1 MPCNYVIVCVPLAR
15 QGWLARLPLL
25 QHCVVSSQSSH
36 FGFESEDVI
45 DAEPVVAGMPQLA
58 EGTELIGEYQGSGF
72 QERRYILRR
81 ADGQVIQ
88 LPRLSYLLASILDG
102 RRDLEQVAML
112 PSVEFGRGFRRNRVL
127 SDGESVASGG
137 DRGGGSRR
145 PGHRGS

>member
-1 MPCNYVIVCVPLAR
+1 VPCNYVIVCVPLAR

-112 PSVEFGRGFRRNRVL
+112 PSVEFGRGFRRNRCL
-127 SDGESVASGG
+127 I
-137 DRGGGSRR
+137 
-145 PGHRGS
+145 

>member
-1 MPCNYVIVCVPLAR
+1 VRHDPPLPTNFRGGSRLSRTGAVQLHDWCVPLAR
-15 QGWLARLPLL
+15 QGWLARLPPL

-72 QERRYILRR
+72 HERRYILRR

-112 PSVEFGRGFRRNRVL
+112 PSVEFGRGFRRNRCL
-127 SDGESVASGG
+127 I
-137 DRGGGSRR
+137 
-145 PGHRGS
+145 

>member
-72 QERRYILRR
+72 RSDGIFFVGLMDKLFSCLGCRICWRRFWTVGVTWSRWR
-81 ADGQVIQ
+81 CCPV
-88 LPRLSYLLASILDG
+88 SS
-102 RRDLEQVAML
+102 
-112 PSVEFGRGFRRNRVL
+112 SVGGFAATGVL

>member
-1 MPCNYVIVCVPLAR
+1 VPCNYVIVCVPLAR

-72 QERRYILRR
+72 QEPRYILRR

-112 PSVEFGRGFRRNRVL
+112 PSVEFGRGV
-127 SDGESVASGG
+127 SVQ
-137 DRGGGSRR
+137 
-145 PGHRGS
+145 

>member
-112 PSVEFGRGFRRNRVL
+112 PSVEFGRGFRRNRCL
-127 SDGESVASGG
+127 I
-137 DRGGGSRR
+137 
-145 PGHRGS
+145 